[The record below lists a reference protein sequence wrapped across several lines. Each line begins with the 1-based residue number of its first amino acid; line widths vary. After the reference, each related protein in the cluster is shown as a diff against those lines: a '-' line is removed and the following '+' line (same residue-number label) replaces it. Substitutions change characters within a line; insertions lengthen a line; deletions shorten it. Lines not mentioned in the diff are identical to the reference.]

1 MQQRNVAML
10 QNEVLA
16 DHPLVPRAAPDGGGR
31 QDEAGHVAPVG
42 KEGARI
48 PQDHHLLKAFNS
60 ITHREI
66 QY

>member
-16 DHPLVPRAAPDGGGR
+16 DHPLVPRAAPDGSGR
-31 QDEAGHVAPVG
+31 QDEAGHVAPVR
-42 KEGARI
+42 KKGARI

-60 ITHREI
+60 ITHTEI
-66 QY
+66 H

>member
-1 MQQRNVAML
+1 MQQCNVAML

-31 QDEAGHVAPVG
+31 QDEAGHVAPVR

-48 PQDHHLLKAFNS
+48 PQDHHL
-60 ITHREI
+60 
-66 QY
+66 